1 MPSSRSSQDELVS
14 AQERVREL
22 ERRLDELTPKTEASA
37 GDPADT
43 SVFSKMDAS
52 HKLFVYLCTVFVACL
67 LLGDIIGGK
76 TIATPLGAISVGI
89 IPFPVTFLLTDI
101 VNDFYGRK
109 GARFLTILGFVMAT
123 FAYVIL
129 QVGTYAP
136 IDQSTYFTQAEF
148 SKIFGG
154 SAQLFLASIVAYL
167 IGQFLDIY
175 VFQFWKRL
183 TQSKH
188 LWLRATG
195 STLLSQIV
203 DTVVINCIFWGWTAA
218 SDPTGFLGKMTPN
231 ARWSW
236 IFAKIGREYG
246 IKMVVAILLTPV
258 VYALHSAIVRGLKI
272 EPEKHEGAASH
283 PERTSASPKNEI

>member
-1 MPSSRSSQDELVS
+1 MSDEPRPIGES
-14 AQERVREL
+14 
-22 ERRLDELTPKTEASA
+22 ASA
-37 GDPADT
+37 PGEAPSTAAEIAPFDGMT
-43 SVFSKMDAS
+43 AS
-52 HKLFVYLCTVFVACL
+52 HKLFVYLSTLFVACL

-123 FAYVIL
+123 FAYVVL

-136 IDQSTYFTQAEF
+136 IDESTYFTQAEF
-148 SKIFGG
+148 TKIFGG

-183 TQSKH
+183 TQSRH

-203 DTVVINCIFWGWTAA
+203 DTVVINCIFWGWTA
-218 SDPTGFLGKMTPN
+218 SSNPEGFLGKMSPN
-231 ARWSW
+231 ARWTW
-236 IFAKIGREYG
+236 IFQKIGREYG
-246 IKMVVAILLTPV
+246 IKVVVAILLTPV
-258 VYALHSAIVRGLKI
+258 VYALHAAIVKGLKI
-272 EPEKHEGAASH
+272 EPEKLAAV
-283 PERTSASPKNEI
+283 AKKA